1 MAWAPVLTSVPVVLG
16 PSGFLGV
23 GGGAICVGSGGGLL
37 PPLLPIPPPAQPE
50 MTAKASRT
58 MQPSSSRCDCF
69 IGEISFQVSR
79 SWRNAARRAADADRM
94 RFPGLSTTISSDALF
109 G

>member
-1 MAWAPVLTSVPVVLG
+1 AAFPSSAYHCKWYMTLRMTCATSCPCAAGTDPEGGGVAWAPVLTSVPVVLG

-58 MQPSSSRCDCF
+58 MQPSSSRCD
-69 IGEISFQVSR
+69 
-79 SWRNAARRAADADRM
+79 
-94 RFPGLSTTISSDALF
+94 
-109 G
+109 